1 MTYTLSTER
10 TTTKLFIVGYE
21 KTMNRELTEIPL
33 QELIS
38 RGNIRSVLSY
48 LCIKVAPEVV
58 GLMMVQITLDMFRES
73 PSDSALHEIAESVE
87 QQEANSKYK
96 MQKGTK
102 KVSTPKQ
109 KKQAIKLV
117 DTNSNNRSSTNKGR
131 KNNKRT

>member
-1 MTYTLSTER
+1 
-10 TTTKLFIVGYE
+10 
-21 KTMNRELTEIPL
+21 
-33 QELIS
+33 
-38 RGNIRSVLSY
+38 
-48 LCIKVAPEVV
+48 
-58 GLMMVQITLDMFRES
+58 MMVQITLDMFRES